1 MGSVGALVASI
12 GLSVALVSRRVHIG
26 FSLLSGG
33 VLFALLLG
41 DPLLLARSARSMV
54 GSYLFWHTTLVVALV
69 IAMNS
74 IMEQAGFMRKLLE
87 VLDRIIRWPRVTLIT
102 PPALLGL
109 LPMPAGALF
118 AADLSRT
125 TGERIGLSVDEII
138 YVNYWWR
145 HIWEGFWPLFAAVIM
160 EAGLLKA
167 SIGEVSSRQA
177 FILLSMV
184 ASGVLLMPP
193 SRREL
198 DRVKDQAGGIRASDL
213 LEIARYTWPLMGV
226 IAGAFLVP
234 LPMWV
239 TLSAVV
245 LALAIKVPR
254 GTISAPKLRKA
265 LDPRIFLAL
274 VSVFLFKEL
283 LYASGAIES
292 TSQLLLGL
300 GLPKALVFFL
310 LPFVVGFATGITVA
324 YVALAFPL
332 LIPLAGGD
340 LTAMAWAFAGGYMG
354 VMSSPM
360 HLCLALTKEYL
371 GGSWGGVY
379 RRLAPSVAVSA
390 ALCSLFYVAARG
402 WL

>member
-26 FSLLSGG
+26 FSLLAGG

-41 DPLLLARSARSMV
+41 DPVLLVKSLRSLV
-54 GSYLFWHTTLVVALV
+54 GSYLFWNTTLVVALV
-69 IAMNS
+69 IGMNS
-74 IMEQAGFMRKLLE
+74 VMEQAGFMRKLLA

-125 TGERIGLSVDEII
+125 TGERIGLSVDEIV

-167 SIGEVSSRQA
+167 PIGEISSRQA

-184 ASGVLLMPP
+184 ASGVLFMPP
-193 SRREL
+193 SRKEVEREAGS
-198 DRVKDQAGGIRASDL
+198 RVKASDL
-213 LEIARYTWPLMGV
+213 LEMARYTWPLMGV

-245 LALAIKVPR
+245 LALALKVPK
-254 GTISAPKLRKA
+254 GTISIPKLRKA

-292 TSQLLLGL
+292 TSELLLGL
-300 GLPKALVFFL
+300 GLPKSVVFFL

-332 LIPLAGGD
+332 LIPLSGGD

-371 GGSWGGVY
+371 GGSWGGIY